1 MPPSD
6 FANAE
11 IDGIV
16 DKLTTEEA
24 VKLIAG
30 VGFWYTAAIK
40 RLGIPAIKVR
50 HFINLTHSPY
60 TTRYRSV
67 MVRMVRRDTAI
78 GRANQLT
85 CICLRYSRGSF
96 LHEHPRKVPSRELQY
111 SFLVL
116 NFT

>member
-6 FANAE
+6 FANAN
-11 IDGIV
+11 IDEIV

-24 VKLIAG
+24 VKIIAG
-30 VGFWYTAAIK
+30 VGFWYTAAIE

-50 HFINLTHSPY
+50 HFVNLAHTSHII
-60 TTRYRSV
+60 RYRSV
-67 MVRMVRRDTAI
+67 MVRMVRRDTSI
-78 GRANQLT
+78 SQVSQLT
-85 CICLRYSRGSF
+85 CIYLRYSGGPF
-96 LHEHPRKVPSRELQY
+96 LHEHARKVPSRELQY